1 MYYRPGRVDSRQSV
15 TRALADAPHP
25 CHTNSVNQ
33 RKTMRITYELSHV
46 SDSDTYESLD
56 VARDVAFD
64 ISLESGETIF
74 IYECFGAS
82 MNKIEEVTA

>member
-1 MYYRPGRVDSRQSV
+1 MQ
-15 TRALADAPHP
+15 
-25 CHTNSVNQ
+25 
-33 RKTMRITYELSHV
+33 ITYELSHV

-64 ISLESGETIF
+64 ISLESGETIT

>member
-1 MYYRPGRVDSRQSV
+1 M
-15 TRALADAPHP
+15 T
-25 CHTNSVNQ
+25 
-33 RKTMRITYELSHV
+33 ITYELSHV
-46 SDSDTYESLD
+46 SDSDAYVSLD

-64 ISLESGETIF
+64 ISLESGETVF